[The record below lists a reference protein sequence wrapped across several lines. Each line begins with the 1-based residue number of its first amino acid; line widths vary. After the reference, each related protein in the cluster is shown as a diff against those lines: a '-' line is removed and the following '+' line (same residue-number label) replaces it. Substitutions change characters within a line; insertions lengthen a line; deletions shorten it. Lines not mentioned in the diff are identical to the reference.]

1 MRLPLGPIMAASSDT
16 VVTEEKLSTS
26 STRRPGLSFCLDFFL
41 ISVRSMMK
49 LEMYDLCTHCTLNGI
64 CNRSQDCKKNLP
76 LDLIF
81 GVVFSENIFSSDDDD
96 TG

>member
-1 MRLPLGPIMAASSDT
+1 MAASSDT

-41 ISVRSMMK
+41 ISVRSIMK
-49 LEMYDLCTHCTLNGI
+49 LVQIIYEGSVRSIMKLNDL
-64 CNRSQDCKKNLP
+64 KKIPKAPKTLP

-81 GVVFSENIFSSDDDD
+81 GFVFSENIFSSDDDD

>member
-1 MRLPLGPIMAASSDT
+1 MAASSDT

-41 ISVRSMMK
+41 ISVRSIMTLVQINGHHK
-49 LEMYDLCTHCTLNGI
+49 PLHYVSVVKDLKI
-64 CNRSQDCKKNLP
+64 VKKDLP

-81 GVVFSENIFSSDDDD
+81 GVVFSENICSSDDND

>member
-1 MRLPLGPIMAASSDT
+1 MAASSDT

-41 ISVRSMMK
+41 ISVRSIM
-49 LEMYDLCTHCTLNGI
+49 TLVQINGHHKPLHYVI
-64 CNRSQDCKKNLP
+64 NGSCKRSQDCQENLP

>member
-1 MRLPLGPIMAASSDT
+1 MAASSDT

-49 LEMYDLCTHCTLNGI
+49 LEMYDLCTHCKTVFVKDLKI
-64 CNRSQDCKKNLP
+64 APKNLP

-81 GVVFSENIFSSDDDD
+81 GFVFSENIFSSDDDD